1 MGLPRKLT
9 HFATFVDGTNYMGE
23 MPEVTL
29 PTLTRKMEEYRGGG
43 MNGPIDLDMGQ
54 EKMEAELKGAG
65 WIKGLMS
72 KWGAGKHD
80 ALMLRFAGAV
90 QTEEDEAP
98 TVVEVV
104 MRGRLSEMDPGS
116 AKAGEKTE
124 FSVKTAAAYYK
135 LSING
140 DTLIELD
147 FVNGIEVVNGTDL
160 YADIRAA
167 IGL

>member
-1 MGLPRKLT
+1 MGLPRKLKN
-9 HFATFVDGTNYMGE
+9 FATFVDGINFMGE

-72 KWGAGKHD
+72 TWGASKHD
-80 ALMLRFAGAV
+80 ALMLRFAGAI
-90 QTEEDEAP
+90 QSEQDEGRTA
-98 TVVEVV
+98 VEVV

-116 AKAGEKTE
+116 AKAGELIEQTYKYTL
-124 FSVKTAAAYYK
+124 TYYK
-135 LSING
+135 LTVDGEQVLEI
-140 DTLIELD
+140 DL
-147 FVNGIEVVNGTDL
+147 VNLVEIVHGEDRLSAV
-160 YADIRAA
+160 RAA
-167 IGL
+167 LGV

>member
-43 MNGPIDLDMGQ
+43 MNGPVKIDMGQ
-54 EKMEAELKGAG
+54 NALELE
-65 WIKGLMS
+65 S
-72 KWGAGKHD
+72 KFGGMMRSILRQYGVTRHD
-80 ALMLRFAGAV
+80 GVQLRFAGSYQRDDTGAV
-90 QTEEDEAP
+90 DAVEI
-98 TVVEVV
+98 VV
-104 MRGRLSEMDPGS
+104 RGRHEEIDMGDAKPGDD
-116 AKAGEKTE
+116 TE
-124 FSVKTAAAYYK
+124 FSVKTACSYYK

-140 DTLIELD
+140 VTEIEIDL
-147 FVNGIEVVNGTDL
+147 VNMIEIVGGVDRL
-160 YADIRAA
+160 ADQRRA